1 MFHCQRGHMSV
12 YSYRMKEVIN
22 QHRYQMHCWALN
34 VVYTR
39 RGKSLLCVL
48 DSKTFLVSGW
58 VKAVVR

>member
-1 MFHCQRGHMSV
+1 MSI
-12 YSYRMKEVIN
+12 YSYRVKEVIN
-22 QHRYQMHCWALN
+22 QHRYQMHCWALK

-48 DSKTFLVSGW
+48 DIKMFLVSGW